1 MDILPFNPVSR
12 MQFISEEEAPL
23 LAILTKMAPAS
34 SKTTLR
40 SWIKEGRVTVD
51 ESPEVAGNTMV
62 RKGQKV
68 AVGAKPQFVT
78 GKLRLVYEDSH
89 IVVVDKP
96 EGLLS
101 VATAFEKG
109 DTVHSFLRR
118 KYRPR
123 KVYIV
128 HRLDQDTSGIMVFAL
143 SEKAYDKLK
152 EMFAVHDLERSYC
165 AIVEGHVQPDSGTWQ
180 SYLYE
185 DANYVVHSTADPAEG
200 RLSTTHYRVAGR
212 SPHYTRLALTL
223 ETGRKN
229 QIRVHCG
236 DAGHPVVGDKK
247 YGSAKGRHKRLC
259 LHAYLLA
266 FKHPI
271 TGKALRFESPVPP
284 LFDRLVAP
292 AAEPSKK
299 RQGHV

>member
-1 MDILPFNPVSR
+1 MGFMKFIAEEDIS
-12 MQFISEEEAPL
+12 L
-23 LAILTKMAPAS
+23 LDVLALMAPES

-40 SWIKEGRVTVD
+40 SWIKEGRVLAGD
-51 ESPEVAGNTMV
+51 SPELTANTLI
-62 RKGQKV
+62 RKGQEV
-68 AVGAKPQFVT
+68 TVGAKPNFVT

-89 IVVVDKP
+89 LVVVDKP

-109 DTVHSFLRR
+109 DTVHAFLRR

-128 HRLDQDTSGIMVFAL
+128 HRLDQDTSGIMMFAL
-143 SEKAYDKLK
+143 SEKAYVKLK
-152 EMFAVHDLERSYC
+152 RMFEVHDLERRYC
-165 AIVEGHVQPDSGTWQ
+165 AIVEGQVEPLQGTWQ

-185 DANYVVHSTADPAEG
+185 DANYVVHSTENPEEG
-200 RLSTTHYRVAGR
+200 RLSTTHYKVQGTA
-212 SPHYTRLALTL
+212 PYYTRLELIL

-229 QIRVHCG
+229 QIRVHCS
-236 DAGHPVVGDKK
+236 DAEHPVVGDKK
-247 YGSAKGRHKRLC
+247 YGSSKKSNKRLC

-271 TGKALRFESPVPP
+271 TGKPLCFESPVPP
-284 LFDRLVAP
+284 LFDRLVMP
-292 AAEPSKK
+292 IDGGDKK
-299 RQGHV
+299 GKKHA